1 MWFVGRGDSSSKG
14 TARRLAIVV
23 VLMSYAAMLS
33 GCAVL
38 DGLRYN
44 RELLALMPSASGFEW
59 KYSGFSG
66 YDHQMKID
74 AIERQVGT
82 VRLTI
87 SGMVGDPSGGES
99 KRDHS
104 LRITYTV
111 ANGVWTQEK
120 VEEAMLDSEFDRLEI
135 LRGPIRVGTTWTQ
148 TQVDKEGRRRTL
160 ESTIAEITEEPA
172 RTLVVY
178 YRERGSEYFER
189 RRIVEGVGVVG
200 FEKLWMSPE
209 GNFEIGYYLFE
220 STLGP
225 FVYEG
230 TPR

>member
-1 MWFVGRGDSSSKG
+1 MGSIRRICARSEGLC
-14 TARRLAIVV
+14 RRLAKVAFLLLITT
-23 VLMSYAAMLS
+23 LAG
-33 GCAVL
+33 GCALV

-44 RELLALMPSASGFEW
+44 RELLALLPSAVGFEW
-59 KYSGFSG
+59 KYHGFSG
-66 YDHQMKID
+66 YDHQMKLD

-82 VRLTI
+82 TRLTI

-111 ANGVWTQEK
+111 ADGVWMQEK
-120 VEEAMLDSEFDRLEI
+120 TEEAMMDSEFDRLEI
-135 LRGPIRVGTTWTQ
+135 LRGPVRVGATWTQ
-148 TQVDKEGRRRTL
+148 IQVDGQGRRRTL
-160 ESTIAEITEEPA
+160 DSTIAEINEAPA

-189 RRIVEGVGVVG
+189 RRIVEGLGIVGV
-200 FEKLWMSPE
+200 EKLWMSPD

-225 FVYEG
+225 FEFESV
-230 TPR
+230 P